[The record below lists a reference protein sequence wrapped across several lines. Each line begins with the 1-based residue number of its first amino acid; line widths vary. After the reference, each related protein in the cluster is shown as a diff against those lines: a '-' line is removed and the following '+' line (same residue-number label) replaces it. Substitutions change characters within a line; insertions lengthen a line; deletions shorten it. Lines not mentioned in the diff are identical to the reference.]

1 MISIDVGAFLA
12 YIDWLGA
19 QHPVIVMWEL
29 FRAGGWI
36 PVLIVFLR
44 GFWWIWIN
52 ERQFLF
58 INSVNPV
65 LLAVDVP
72 KSTEQTPK
80 AVENIFAQLL
90 GAHSSFT
97 RKERFWDGK
106 MPPVFS
112 FEIVSI
118 EGYVQFLV
126 RVWEKYRDLVEATI
140 YAQYPEAEITEV
152 EDYVLNVPQQWPWP
166 NKEWGFFGS
175 EFVPSKP
182 EFYPIKTYL
191 DFSDPI
197 SGEFKDPMAGL
208 LEGLAKL
215 GAGEQVWLQILVTT
229 CSQDWKDAGE
239 TLVKKLIGAKV
250 APKVTA
256 LDKAMD
262 LPLQAL
268 DIGVSGLIGG
278 EPAKPQQK
286 KEEPRSQMLHLSP
299 GERFVVERVEQKLS
313 KIGLKTKIRFIYIAP
328 KKNFR
333 TGTIISFVRG
343 ALQQFTTLNLNKLGF
358 YGPVTTKYDYFWQL
372 NPIFFYLSGTFYK
385 TTNERIKSIFW
396 AYKYRHNFRGAT
408 PYILSTEE
416 LASLWHFPSLLV
428 KTPTVKKAESKRA
441 EPPLRLP
448 VEPAAPPIRPKQQP
462 APSQAGTGAPPENL
476 PV

>member
-1 MISIDVGAFLA
+1 MPSITIDVAAILI

-19 QHPVIVMWEL
+19 QHPAIIMWEL
-29 FRAGGWI
+29 FRAGGWV
-36 PVLIVFLR
+36 PMLIVMLR
-44 GFWWIWIN
+44 GFWWMWIN
-52 ERQFLF
+52 ERQFKF
-58 INSVNPV
+58 MQTVNPV
-65 LLAVDVP
+65 LLAIDVP

-80 AVENIFAQLL
+80 AVENIFSQLL
-90 GAHSSFT
+90 GAHSTFT
-97 RKERFWDGK
+97 RKEKFWEGK

-126 RVWEKYRDLVEATI
+126 RVWSKYRDLVEAVV

-152 EDYVLNVPQQWPWP
+152 EDYVLNAPQKWPWP
-166 NKEWGFFGS
+166 NKQWGLFGS
-175 EFVPSKP
+175 EFVLSKP
-182 EFYPIKTYL
+182 AFYPIKSYL

-208 LEGLAKL
+208 LEALAKL
-215 GAGEQVWLQILVTT
+215 GPGEQVWLQILVTT
-229 CSQDWKDAGE
+229 TPQDWKDPGE
-239 TLVKKLIGAKV
+239 KLVKQLIGAKTT
-250 APKVTA
+250 PKETM
-256 LDKAMD
+256 LDKVMD
-262 LPLQAL
+262 LPLHAL
-268 DIGVSGLIGG
+268 DAGVTGLIGG
-278 EPAKPQQK
+278 EQSKPMQK
-286 KEEPRSQMLHLSP
+286 KEDARSQMLFLSP

-328 KKNFR
+328 KSGFR

-343 ALQQFTTLNLNKLGF
+343 ALQQFTTLNMNKLGF

-385 TTNERIKSIFW
+385 TTNERIKSIFL
-396 AYKYRHNFRGAT
+396 AYKYRSNWRGA
-408 PYILSTEE
+408 PNYILSTEE

-428 KTPTVKKAESKRA
+428 KTPSLKKAESKRA
-441 EPPLRLP
+441 EPPIRLP
-448 VEPAAPPIRPKQQP
+448 VERPAVFTPRP
-462 APSQAGTGAPPENL
+462 APTAATAEPPANL